1 METAGQVCRLR
12 ETAEIIPIPRSAGAR
27 GGSFQFAADRNL
39 ALGADFQANYVRP
52 TAHGTIFD
60 VCLLTSRRDVDR
72 HDDRFPA
79 ASADVA
85 CFILQECGAL
95 GLKFSRVL

>member
-1 METAGQVCRLR
+1 METTWQVCRLR

-27 GGSFQFAADRNL
+27 GGSFQLAAGRNL
-39 ALGADFQANYVRP
+39 ALGADLQANYVGP
-52 TAHGTIFD
+52 TAYGAIFD

-72 HDDRFPA
+72 NDNRFPA

-85 CFILQECGAL
+85 CFILQKRGAS
-95 GLKFSRVL
+95 GLKFSP